1 MNQPRHEGTLKKWN
15 DQCGFGFIATHGDG
29 GQEVFVHIT
38 AFPQDGY
45 LPTQGEVLT
54 FDIEP
59 DRNGKPSAVRVLRTG
74 APAAEVAKS
83 GGWRS
88 KPRMSRSSRHAASSR
103 RQKLIVLML
112 LVVLA
117 VFAYSRYAKRV
128 GQIEAAAHRPVSR

>member
-1 MNQPRHEGTLKKWN
+1 MSQPRHEGTLIKWN
-15 DQCGFGFIATHGDG
+15 DQRGFGFIATHGSG
-29 GQEVFVHIT
+29 GHDVFVHIN

-54 FDIEP
+54 FEIEA
-59 DRNGKPSAVRVLRTG
+59 DCNGKPSAVRVQRTG
-74 APAAEVAKS
+74 APSSEVSKA

-88 KPRMSRSSRHAASSR
+88 KPRMSRSPRHSASSR
-103 RQKLIVLML
+103 GQKLIVLVL

-128 GQIEAAAHRPVSR
+128 GQTEAAVHRSVSH